1 MVELSADE
9 ARILGVLIEKAFTT
23 PELYPLTLNAI
34 VNGCNQRNNRDPVTS
49 ITEDAA
55 RAALDDLK
63 AIGLVTQVDQM
74 GARVPKYR
82 HRGPEALHVGPAFL
96 AVLAEF
102 LLRGPQTLGEI
113 RTRASRMV
121 PIDSLEAAGELVR
134 ALCERDE
141 PYVGRLPPSAGSR
154 AERYVQL
161 LCPDLHIAGET
172 SGQPAALSDGVA
184 EVTTDD
190 ATPARAALDERVTA
204 LEAEVRALRL
214 AIAKLAAAIGEPDPM
229 A

>member
-1 MVELSADE
+1 MVELSPDE

-34 VNGCNQRNNRDPVTS
+34 VNGCNQRNNRDPVTA

-55 RAALDDLK
+55 RAALEDLK
-63 AIGLVTQVDQM
+63 GIGLVAQVDQM

-82 HRGPEALHVGPAFL
+82 HRGPEALHVGPAFQ
-96 AVLAEF
+96 AVLAEL

-121 PIDSLEAAGELVR
+121 PIDSLEATGEIVR
-134 ALCERDE
+134 TLCERDE
-141 PYVGRLPPSAGSR
+141 PYAGRLPPIAGSR

-161 LCPDLHIAGET
+161 LCPDLHGAAVASGEAAAG
-172 SGQPAALSDGVA
+172 SDTIT

-190 ATPARAALDERVTA
+190 APMTRSALAQRVTA
-204 LEAEVRALRL
+204 LEAEVRALRVAL
-214 AIAKLAAAIGEPDPM
+214 ATLAAAVGEPDPM

>member
-1 MVELSADE
+1 MVELSPDE

-55 RAALDDLK
+55 RTALDDLK

-96 AVLAEF
+96 AVLAEL
-102 LLRGPQTLGEI
+102 LLRGPQTLGEV

-121 PIDSLEAAGELVR
+121 PIDSVEAAGDLLR
-134 ALCERDE
+134 TLCDRDE
-141 PYVGRLPPSAGSR
+141 PYVRRLAPIAGSR
-154 AERYVQL
+154 AERYAQL
-161 LCPDLHIAGET
+161 LCPDLHGIGDADGAVTATAGGGGVER
-172 SGQPAALSDGVA
+172 SGHRRSLEDRVAALEG
-184 EVTTDD
+184 EV
-190 ATPARAALDERVTA
+190 AALRVAVT
-204 LEAEVRALRL
+204 R
-214 AIAKLAAAIGEPDPM
+214 LAAAVGEPDPM